1 MKTTTEAAASLGL
14 TQGRIRQL
22 CIAGV
27 LKGTKAGRDWLI
39 EEKSLRAYKPRS
51 SAKAAG

>member
-27 LKGTKAGRDWLI
+27 LKGTKTGRDWLI
-39 EEKSLRAYKPRS
+39 DEKSLRAYKPRS
-51 SAKAAG
+51 AAKAAG